1 MPSRASA
8 WLVAPALL
16 IVGLA
21 PGPLLPPARG
31 AEAAAIEASRQAP
44 LPERNDLDPITGQR
58 SRLPRDWVG
67 VRPEQADTPILVLA
81 GHADSQG
88 MAGSGTSGAAVAA
101 GGAPML
107 AGISDE
113 LYWNIVVAEAVLA
126 LGQQRGLRIS
136 YHRPPF
142 RTIRDGDDPGTN
154 WSVGRQH
161 AASGGYAL
169 EIHFDAWGPS
179 GIGSGLIPPLHRPF
193 GRLDESLA
201 EAFGGYPMAF
211 RGGLGGPRR
220 GIALLEVGKLE
231 GALERSLRNPA
242 TRADT
247 VTAIAERIVTALEI
261 GLGRSPGPAQTL
273 SPQPGVVGSAP
284 PGQGLPASSAGR

>member
-1 MPSRASA
+1 MPPRASA

-16 IVGLA
+16 IGGLGLA
-21 PGPLLPPARG
+21 PLRPAAHA
-31 AEAAAIEASRQAP
+31 AEVTGIEARSQAP
-44 LPERNDLDPITGQR
+44 IPSQNGPDPITGPR
-58 SRLPRDWVG
+58 SRLPRDWIG
-67 VRPEQADTPILVLA
+67 VRPEQPDTAILVMA

-101 GGAPML
+101 GAAPML
-107 AGISDE
+107 PGISDE
-113 LYWNIVVAEAVLA
+113 LYWNMVVAEAVVA

-136 YHRPPF
+136 YYRPPF
-142 RTIRDGDDPGTN
+142 RSISDGDDPSTN
-154 WSVGRQH
+154 WSMGRQH

-169 EIHFDAWGPS
+169 EIHFDAWGSS

-231 GALERSLRNPA
+231 GPLERSLRNPA
-242 TRADT
+242 TRGDT
-247 VTAIAERIVTALEI
+247 VMAIANRIVTALEA
-261 GLGRSPGPAQTL
+261 GLGRGPTSPLPL
-273 SPQPGVVGSAP
+273 SPPRGGVGNAP
-284 PGQGLPASSAGR
+284 PGKGLQASSGGE